1 MTAPNA
7 THTRPH
13 IAVVGAGAW
22 GIALACAAARN
33 GADVT
38 LWMRGP
44 VPKDTRNLPRLP
56 DISVPDNITLTN
68 DFPHTADVVLLVTPV
83 QASRHISE
91 KLEQVLAPN
100 IPIIT
105 CCKGMEATTGLLPLD
120 VLAQTMPGRPS
131 CVLSGPNFAIEVAQD
146 LPAAAT
152 LACTDFAL
160 AQKLAALLSTPTLRL
175 YASDDVTGVQLA
187 GATKNV
193 IAIGAGITIGAGL
206 GENARAALITRAV
219 VEIGRLAEAMG
230 GRASTLTGLSGMGDL
245 ILTCTGRGSRNY
257 SLGLELGTGFKLSRI
272 LAARTT
278 VAEGVLT
285 APTLREQAAKLGVA
299 TPIIDTVAQLLSGEI
314 TPDQARTLLLDRP
327 PTVE

>member
-1 MTAPNA
+1 MTAHPA
-7 THTRPH
+7 TQTRPH
-13 IAVVGAGAW
+13 VAVVGAGAW

-33 GADVT
+33 DADVT

-44 VPKDTRNLPRLP
+44 VPQGTRNLPRLP
-56 DISVPDNITLTN
+56 DITVPDTITLTN
-68 DFPHTADVVLLVTPV
+68 ELPRSADVVLLVTPV
-83 QASRHISE
+83 QSSRHISE
-91 KLEQVLAPN
+91 RLEAVLEPGV
-100 IPIIT
+100 PVIT

-120 VLAQTMPGRPS
+120 VLAQTMPGRPAG
-131 CVLSGPNFAIEVAQD
+131 VLSGPNFAIEVAQD

-152 LACTDFAL
+152 LASADLTL
-160 AQKLAALLSTPTLRL
+160 AQNLVALLSTPTFRL

-230 GRASTLTGLSGMGDL
+230 GRAATLTGLSGMGDL

-285 APTLREQAAKLGVA
+285 APTLRDHAAKLGVA
-299 TPIIDTVAQLLSGEI
+299 TPIIDTVAQLLAGEI
-314 TPDQARTLLLDRP
+314 TPDQARSLLLDRP
-327 PTVE
+327 PTIE